1 MYGAEQMTLT
11 ESAMS
16 EFWHIQMESL
26 DYNESKKSLIL
37 HMKGRFV

>member
-11 ESAMS
+11 EPVMT
-16 EFWHIQMESL
+16 EVWHSQMESL
-26 DYNESKKSLIL
+26 DYNELNKSLIL